1 MGHLGVKD
9 SIANV
14 MGNSAFDWRRR
25 KEEKL
30 TAEESAAII
39 CAKKRCTLR
48 VESSPLVLR
57 FIKAATVFFLFGS
70 AAMAQTAKPYEF
82 TVEYNVA
89 TKMRDGVTLRAD
101 IYRPKTD
108 EKLPVLLMRTPYDK
122 SRTWVTPFAHTA
134 AARGYIVIIQDVRGR
149 YESEG
154 EWYPFKHES
163 EDGYDT
169 VEWAGT
175 LPYTNG
181 KVGMFGGSYVGA
193 TQMLAALEKPPHLAA
208 ICPTVTASNYHENW
222 AYQGGAFEQWFN
234 QSWSSGLVENTE
246 TRRWNNL
253 KTAMDGMNTL
263 PLTNYSVLKPDAEG
277 LAPYYLDWL
286 AHPSFDNYWK
296 RWSIED
302 HYAQVQVPVFTV
314 AAWYDIF
321 LGGSLRNFVR
331 LQTEAGTEA
340 ARKGQK
346 LYVGTG
352 GHAGGWGGKI
362 GALDFGDK
370 ALLDPDEL
378 MLRWYDHLLKGETN
392 GAEND
397 KPVKIFVL
405 GKNVWRD
412 EDDWPL
418 ARAQAT
424 KYFLHSHGAANGIS
438 GDGTLAT
445 TTPATE
451 ARDAYNYDPADPA
464 PTIGGP
470 LCCANLP
477 PGNGPQ
483 DQRPAEARSDVLVF
497 TTPAFA
503 QEMEVTGPISTDLY
517 VSSSAVD
524 TDFTAKLVD
533 VWPNG
538 FAQNLTDGILRM
550 RYRKS
555 AEKPELMTPGEIY
568 RITVDMWATSNVFL
582 PGHKLRLEISSSD
595 FPRFDRNLNTGEEQ
609 SRATRMSKATN
620 MIFHDKDHPSALIL
634 PVVPAAKP

>member
-1 MGHLGVKD
+1 MKSRSV
-9 SIANV
+9 
-14 MGNSAFDWRRR
+14 
-25 KEEKL
+25 
-30 TAEESAAII
+30 
-39 CAKKRCTLR
+39 
-48 VESSPLVLR
+48 VLR
-57 FIKAATVFFLFGS
+57 FTKAVAVFFLFGS
-70 AAMAQTAKPYEF
+70 AAMAQTAKSYEF

-101 IYRPKTD
+101 VYRPKTN
-108 EKLPVLLMRTPYDK
+108 EKLPVLLTRTPYDK

-154 EWYPFKHES
+154 EWYPFKHEAQ
-163 EDGYDT
+163 DGYDT
-169 VEWAGT
+169 IEWAGT
-175 LPYTNG
+175 LPYANG

-193 TQMLAALEKPPHLAA
+193 TQMLAALTKPPHLAA

-253 KTAMDGMNTL
+253 KTAMEGMNTL
-263 PLTNYSVLKPDAEG
+263 PLTNYSVLKPEAEG

-286 AHPSFDNYWK
+286 AHPSYDDYWK
-296 RWSIED
+296 QWSIED
-302 HYAQVQVPVFTV
+302 HYAQIQVPVFTV

-331 LQTEAGTEA
+331 LQTEGGTEE
-340 ARKGQK
+340 ARKGQR

-362 GALDFGDK
+362 GAVDFGDK
-370 ALLDPDEL
+370 ALLDPDDL
-378 MLRWYDHLLKGETN
+378 MLRWYDHLLKGEAN

-397 KPVKIFVL
+397 KPVKIFVM

-412 EDDWPL
+412 EDNWPL

-424 KYFLHSHGAANGIS
+424 KYFLHSHGAANGIG
-438 GDGTLAT
+438 GDGTLT
-445 TTPATE
+445 TTVPATE
-451 ARDAYNYDPADPA
+451 VRDTYNYDPADPT

-497 TTPAFA
+497 TTTAFA
-503 QEMEVTGPISTDLY
+503 QEVEVTGPVSADLY

-538 FAQNLTDGILRM
+538 FAQNLTDGVLRM

-555 AEKPELMTPGEIY
+555 AEKPELMNPGEIY
-568 RITVDMWATSNVFL
+568 RVTVDMWATSNVFL

-595 FPRFDRNLNTGEEQ
+595 FPRFDRNMNTGEEQ

-634 PVVPAAKP
+634 PVIPGVKP